1 MKKIIACILATVLTV
16 GLCACGQNGSTWD
29 EQYDLGVRYLSD
41 GNYEEAIIAFTAAI
55 EIDPKRA
62 EGYAKLAD
70 AYMEI
75 GDREAARKA
84 LEAGA
89 ATTGDNDLLS
99 RLDSL
104 NEPKEDIV
112 EEAYNFQTQVIA
124 DGLDVDAE
132 HLTVR
137 VRDGRTATITVGG
150 LSLQDSYLTNLS
162 TSEVD
167 VAEYCWSVEMYGDQK
182 AYMVSTDVWAFEPGT
197 EVAMTITDM
206 QHSVWVYDG
215 DSWAMIGDAIM
226 SYTASSITWTFTV
239 PEEYPFDF
247 AKVDRYKVFVYD
259 ISKGLDLT
267 RNYTLG

>member
-1 MKKIIACILATVLTV
+1 M
-16 GLCACGQNGSTWD
+16 
-29 EQYDLGVRYLSD
+29 
-41 GNYEEAIIAFTAAI
+41 
-55 EIDPKRA
+55 
-62 EGYAKLAD
+62 
-70 AYMEI
+70 
-75 GDREAARKA
+75 
-84 LEAGA
+84 
-89 ATTGDNDLLS
+89 
-99 RLDSL
+99 
-104 NEPKEDIV
+104 
-112 EEAYNFQTQVIA
+112 
-124 DGLDVDAE
+124 DVDAE

-182 AYMVSTDVWAFEPGT
+182 AYMVSTDAWAFEPGT

-215 DSWAMIGDAIM
+215 DSWPMIGDAIM

-247 AKVDRYKVFVYD
+247 AKVDRYKVSVYD